1 MHDEARYRAAEALLM
16 RAEDHPQLQP
26 LRNSVVLLR
35 LWQQPSFTA
44 WISWT
49 VIRAQ
54 TGLVLRRLVWHR
66 DVPESVSS
74 EPVIAGADAL
84 LPLDQ
89 WKPMLARLHAF
100 EFKPFALDD
109 VSGRDGT
116 TSGVELMRAE
126 GSARLSWWEG
136 PPAGWEGL
144 AAWHAQAIAAFQAL
158 LPVNIPPAR

>member
-1 MHDEARYRAAEALLM
+1 MQDETRYRAAEAMLM

-44 WISWT
+44 WTSWT

-66 DVPESVSS
+66 DVPEMVSP

-84 LPLDQ
+84 LPLDL
-89 WKPMLARLHAF
+89 WKPMIARLRPL
-100 EFKPFALDD
+100 ELKPFALDD

-116 TSGVELMRAE
+116 TCGVELLRAE
-126 GSARLSWWEG
+126 GSTRLSWWEG

-144 AAWHAQAIAAFQAL
+144 AAWHAQAIAVFQTL